1 MIDKVE
7 EKKRYLARER
17 ESDLRQR
24 RIESAAAQAVRQRNH
39 RRARDRALVR
49 LSRLYPADYR
59 KLYEEERARDQAE
72 NKTWL
77 DIHGRTNGG
86 LNTPGRPARG
96 ASNAGSKQASDIR
109 EPESYLGGEA

>member
-1 MIDKVE
+1 MN
-7 EKKRYLARER
+7 ATN
-17 ESDLRQR
+17 

-59 KLYEEERARDQAE
+59 RLYEEERARDKRE

-86 LNTPGRPARG
+86 VNAPGRPARKT
-96 ASNAGSKQASDIR
+96 SNAGLKQASDIR
-109 EPESYLGGEA
+109 ESQGDLGGEE